1 MLSTNIINMDTKKV
15 LTGMA
20 AAAAGIYLFLNDE
33 DSKPVREKSKTW
45 MLKAKSEIAE
55 KLEAAEEVSEEK
67 YHEIVSEVMSKY
79 EDVKETDEVEEMVR
93 LFKNNWK
100 KMLIRAAATAAASV
114 ASKKAL
120 NDK

>member
-1 MLSTNIINMDTKKV
+1 MDTKKV

-79 EDVKETDEVEEMVR
+79 EDVKETDEVEEMIR

>member
-67 YHEIVSEVMSKY
+67 YHEIVSEVMSNTK
-79 EDVKETDEVEEMVR
+79 T
-93 LFKNNWK
+93 
-100 KMLIRAAATAAASV
+100 
-114 ASKKAL
+114 SKKQTKL
-120 NDK
+120 KKWFDYLKIIGKKC